1 MKMLFEFERWARVVK
16 TLGFGGLL
24 MPFTLG
30 VYLGRPDEFIG
41 HVALFALGGWC
52 AVFAML
58 FVWVPARAQAP
69 AQPKVEPEELPTAVP
84 LLEDKRKET
93 FADRFRRLD
102 DRVATIH

>member
-1 MKMLFEFERWARVVK
+1 MRMLFEFERWARVVK
-16 TLGFGGLL
+16 TLGLGGLL

-30 VYLGRPDEFIG
+30 IYLGMPDEFIG

-52 AVFAML
+52 AVCAIL
-58 FVWVPARAQAP
+58 FVWEPARKQAP
-69 AQPKVEPEELPTAVP
+69 GQMKVICEVLPTAVP